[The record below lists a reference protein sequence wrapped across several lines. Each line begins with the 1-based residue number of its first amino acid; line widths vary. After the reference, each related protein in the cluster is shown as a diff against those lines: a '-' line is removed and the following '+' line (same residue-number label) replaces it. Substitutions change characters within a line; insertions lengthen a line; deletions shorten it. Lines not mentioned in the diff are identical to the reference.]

1 MAELSPLEKAVLVG
15 ICKEMPDE
23 AHAISSQMSN
33 LNILR
38 RENTGHGFFSYF
50 AGTRPG
56 PLIRHRALPAGS
68 AKVVAAWVKGLKNP
82 VIFVLFTHEGKLH
95 MLEGTAIEEA
105 TNDVDF
111 FSTEFE
117 LCIA

>member
-1 MAELSPLEKAVLVG
+1 MSELSPLENAVLDA

-33 LNILR
+33 LNVLR

-56 PLIRHRALPAGS
+56 PPIGHRALPAGS
-68 AKVVAAWVKGLKNP
+68 AKVVAAWIKGLKNP
-82 VIFVLFTHEGKLH
+82 VIFVLFTREGKLH
-95 MLEGTAIEEA
+95 MLDGSAIEEA

-111 FSTEFE
+111 FTAEFE